1 MKPIRW
7 MIALVVAAVA
17 LCAVYFVVDYQAD
30 DREKKQ
36 QLGAA
41 KTLFSFD
48 TSAVSR
54 VTLENE
60 DGYFAFDWD
69 VDNST
74 WQLVSADQFSF
85 NTYAISTICNYF
97 SELSSEKT
105 VVFDCQD
112 TAVYGFDTPTVLKV
126 YTTDKGEENPYVLY
140 VGDSTP
146 TYDAYYAM
154 LPDSN
159 DVYTIGY
166 TQGSIFCADKD
177 TLKNTY
183 LFDTYSTLVDAYEL
197 SRGEKTVF
205 SLERD
210 SDSLWQM
217 TYPRPYTVH
226 SSNITDL
233 MDSVVRVQVDSFV
246 EENPAD
252 LAKYGLDH
260 PQYTLKLRGTIN
272 GNAVNR
278 ELLFGDMI
286 TDNANE
292 TQMYGYISDSDQVF
306 IITKASVSFLDED
319 TTEYI
324 LPYCVDVSIED
335 LSKIEIDMGEV
346 YDMHETLYLDYAN
359 EQYALG
365 DIDIDAY
372 DDEDI
377 LTLYQNF
384 YRAVA
389 NLQFSAMDLDAVPE
403 GEAAVTILYTHLDG
417 SVTAAEFIPQAEN
430 NFYLVVDGAYT
441 GLTVRLNRFT
451 GSSGVVLSYETL
463 LRGLDNFE

>member
-7 MIALVVAAVA
+7 IIALVVAAAA
-17 LCAVYFVVDYQAD
+17 LCAVYFVVDYKAD
-30 DREKKQ
+30 NREKKQ

-69 VDNST
+69 DDNAT

-97 SELSSEKT
+97 GELSSEKT

-126 YTTDKGEENPYVLY
+126 YTTDRGEEDPYVLY

-166 TQGSIFCADKD
+166 TQGSIFCADKN

-197 SRGEKTVF
+197 LRGEETVF
-205 SLERD
+205 SLERG

-246 EENPAD
+246 EEHPAD

-272 GNAVNR
+272 GRAVNR

-286 TDNANE
+286 TDNTNE

-417 SVTAAEFIPQAEN
+417 SVTSAEFISQAEN
-430 NFYLVVDGAYT
+430 NFYLVVDGTYT

-451 GSSGVVLSYETL
+451 GSSGMVISYETL
-463 LRGLDNFE
+463 LKGLKDFE

>member
-7 MIALVVAAVA
+7 IIALVAAVIA
-17 LCAVYFVVDYQAD
+17 LCVIYFVVDSKAD
-30 DREKKQ
+30 DREHQQ

-41 KTLFSFD
+41 KTLFDFEAS
-48 TSAVSR
+48 TINR
-54 VTLENE
+54 ITLENE

-69 VDNST
+69 TSNAT
-74 WQLVSADQFSF
+74 WQLASADQFSF

-112 TAVYGFDTPTVLKV
+112 TAVYGFDHPTVLKA
-126 YTTDKGEENPYVLY
+126 YTSETGEENPHTLY
-140 VGDSTP
+140 IGDSTP

-154 LPDSN
+154 LPGSN
-159 DVYTIGY
+159 DIYTIGY
-166 TQGSIFCADKD
+166 TQGSIFCADKNM
-177 TLKNTY
+177 LKNMY
-183 LFDTYSTLVDAYEL
+183 LFDTYSTLVDSYEL
-197 SRGEKTVF
+197 IAGDETVF
-205 SLERD
+205 ALERG

-217 TYPRPYTVH
+217 TYPRAFAVH
-226 SSNITDL
+226 SSNITNL
-233 MDSVVRVQVDSFV
+233 MDNLVRVQVDSFV
-246 EENPAD
+246 EENPTD
-252 LAKYGLDH
+252 LAKYGLDK
-260 PQYTLKLRGTIN
+260 PKYTLKLRGTIN
-272 GNAVNR
+272 GNVVNR

-286 TDNANE
+286 TNNDTE
-292 TQMYGYISDSDQVF
+292 TQMYGYISDSKQVF
-306 IITKASVSFLDED
+306 ILTKAAVSFLEKD
-319 TTEYI
+319 TMEYI

-335 LSKIEIDMGEV
+335 LSKIEIDMGDV
-346 YDMHETLYLDYAN
+346 YDMHEILHLDYAN

-372 DDEDI
+372 KDEDI

-403 GEAAVTILYTHLDG
+403 GEAAIRILYTHLDG
-417 SVTAAEFIPQAEN
+417 SVTAAEFVPQADN
-430 NFYLVVDGAYT
+430 NFYLVVNGEYT

-451 GSSGVVLSYETL
+451 GSAGMVISYEAL
-463 LRGLDNFE
+463 LKGLKDAK